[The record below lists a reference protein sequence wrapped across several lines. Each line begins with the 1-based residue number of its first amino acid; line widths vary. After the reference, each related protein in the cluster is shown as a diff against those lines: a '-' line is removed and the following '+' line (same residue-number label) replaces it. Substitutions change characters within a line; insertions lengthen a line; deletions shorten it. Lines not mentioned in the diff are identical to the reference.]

1 MGRVITVSAVVAVL
15 ASSAF
20 GQLGIGNIGPQEQR
34 WGIGLSGTV
43 GMNSG
48 DGTAHNS
55 QQFGTLLIQGASN
68 DEGTQAWQ
76 GTGAL
81 ICQYANVTADGAPV
95 SANQSVGI
103 NGDGI
108 LVEDPQNP
116 GEFLLLPLGQRQS
129 VAANAG
135 PSEQYEGVAVEAE
148 QTLDKDAGGAG
159 DADAEN
165 KVVTGMAQLADKD
178 CTTMG
183 QGMLMGGHQYS
194 TLDGTTC
201 SSSGC
206 VTSNLGITV
215 VQSQQ
220 SGCPLNLCPTTD

>member
-1 MGRVITVSAVVAVL
+1 MGKVITVSAVVALL

-20 GQLGIGNIGPQEQR
+20 AQLGIGNIGPQEQR

-43 GMNSG
+43 GMDSG
-48 DGTAHNS
+48 NGSAHND

-81 ICQYANVTADGAPV
+81 ICQSANVNTVGAPM
-95 SANQSVGI
+95 SANQGVGI

-108 LVEDPQNP
+108 VVEDPLEP
-116 GEFLLLPLGQRQS
+116 DTFLLVPLGQKQS
-129 VAANAG
+129 IAANAG
-135 PSEQYEGVAVEAE
+135 PTTQYEGVAVEAQ
-148 QTLDKDAGGAG
+148 QTLDKDAGGTG
-159 DADAEN
+159 NSDAKN
-165 KVVTGMAQLADKD
+165 TVVTGMAQVADKN

-183 QGMLMGGHQYS
+183 QGMLMGGRQNS

-206 VTSNLGITV
+206 VNTNMGITV

-220 SGCPLNLCPTTD
+220 AGCPLNLCPTTD